1 MELES
6 IAPSPRCS
14 ARATDSVVELVAFA
28 QAAAL
33 SACGRQPPHLP
44 VLVNWSGDPLGVRVS
59 PDSFMEWINEDN
71 LEEFVRR
78 IFTNP
83 VGIQDP
89 QGPTVAASALL
100 RNRLQAS
107 SELELV
113 DTMVHRLAVG
123 GTFRNWAFAAPAA
136 HTDPVYDIALFG
148 LVAQP
153 ARLVGPGGA
162 RGAVQ
167 RRELAVL
174 PAAHPQQEAHHV
186 RLLLPP
192 QLLDVL
198 VGAHVGSPRAAQRAG
213 ETPRT

>member
-1 MELES
+1 LQTSRVLAVVVELES

-14 ARATDSVVELVAFA
+14 ARATDSVVELVALA

-100 RNRLQAS
+100 GQETKAQGK
-107 SELELV
+107 LELL
-113 DTMVHRLAVG
+113 DTMVHRLAIG
-123 GTFRNWAFAAPAA
+123 GTLRKRAFAAPTV
-136 HTDPVYDIALFG
+136 HMDPVYDIALFG

-167 RRELAVL
+167 HRELAVL
-174 PAAHPQQEAHHV
+174 PAAHPQQEANLV

-192 QLLDVL
+192 
-198 VGAHVGSPRAAQRAG
+198 
-213 ETPRT
+213 

>member
-1 MELES
+1 LQTSHILAVAVELES
-6 IAPSPRCS
+6 IAPSPCCS

-100 RNRLQAS
+100 GQEIKAQG
-107 SELELV
+107 ELELV

-136 HTDPVYDIALFG
+136 HTDPVYDIACFG

-192 QLLDVL
+192 
-198 VGAHVGSPRAAQRAG
+198 
-213 ETPRT
+213 

>member
-6 IAPSPRCS
+6 IAPSPCCS
-14 ARATDSVVELVAFA
+14 ARATYSVVELVAFA

-59 PDSFMEWINEDN
+59 SDSFMEWINQDN
-71 LEEFVRR
+71 LKESVHR

-89 QGPTVAASALL
+89 QGPTVAARVLFC
-100 RNRLQAS
+100 NRLQAS
-107 SELELV
+107 SKLELI
-113 DTMVHRLAVG
+113 DTMVDRLAVG
-123 GTFRNWAFAAPAA
+123 GTLRNWAFAAPAA
-136 HTDPVYDIALFG
+136 HTDPAYDIALFG
-148 LVAQP
+148 LVTQS
-153 ARLVGPGGA
+153 ARLVEPGGA

-174 PAAHPQQEAHHV
+174 SAAHPQQEAHHI

-198 VGAHVGSPRAAQRAG
+198 MSALVGSP
-213 ETPRT
+213 

>member
-1 MELES
+1 MLADWFS
-6 IAPSPRCS
+6 
-14 ARATDSVVELVAFA
+14 
-28 QAAAL
+28 
-33 SACGRQPPHLP
+33 
-44 VLVNWSGDPLGVRVS
+44 DPLAVRVS
-59 PDSFMEWINEDN
+59 SDSFMEWINEDN

-89 QGPTVAASALL
+89 QGPTVAARVLFC
-100 RNRLQAS
+100 NRLQAS
-107 SELELV
+107 SKLELI
-113 DTMVHRLAVG
+113 DTMVDRLAVG
-123 GTFRNWAFAAPAA
+123 GTLRKRAFAAPTV
-136 HTDPVYDIALFG
+136 HMDPAYDIDLLG

-162 RGAVQ
+162 RGAGQ

-174 PAAHPQQEAHHV
+174 SAAHPQQEAHHI

-198 VGAHVGSPRAAQRAG
+198 MSALVGSP
-213 ETPRT
+213 

>member
-1 MELES
+1 M
-6 IAPSPRCS
+6 
-14 ARATDSVVELVAFA
+14 ELVAFA

-100 RNRLQAS
+100 GQETKAQGQPSTHPSNKLDSNSLHKRLK
-107 SELELV
+107 
-113 DTMVHRLAVG
+113 
-123 GTFRNWAFAAPAA
+123 
-136 HTDPVYDIALFG
+136 
-148 LVAQP
+148 
-153 ARLVGPGGA
+153 
-162 RGAVQ
+162 
-167 RRELAVL
+167 
-174 PAAHPQQEAHHV
+174 
-186 RLLLPP
+186 LLN
-192 QLLDVL
+192 
-198 VGAHVGSPRAAQRAG
+198 
-213 ETPRT
+213 